1 MTLLHYGLHG
11 GTSTFQ
17 AILGI
22 IVGSVLLIFFGI
34 ASRGFKAPHKQ
45 KENNRS

>member
-22 IVGSVLLIFFGI
+22 IVGVVGIIFFGI
-34 ASRGFKAPHKQ
+34 ATRGFKSPHKQ
-45 KENNRS
+45 KENKRS